1 MSWSFQAIKTFLIQ
15 YLIGGNLNITGMDD
29 FDLRSR
35 SQGGLRWNVQGL
47 HLHAVADRRACD
59 DALVRSGHQGLER
72 VDQPAQPSPL
82 SAPTWK
88 YGRGPERAAHR
99 GVDSDDLPIYKPALD
114 EVVKRGR
121 GRNLFLSTEVQ
132 GAIKCWDG
140 RPRSV
145 RRVVVQLHLFLQ

>member
-1 MSWSFQAIKTFLIQ
+1 MLQAEQ
-15 YLIGGNLNITGMDD
+15 EM
-29 FDLRSR
+29 
-35 SQGGLRWNVQGL
+35 
-47 HLHAVADRRACD
+47 VANERACR
-59 DALVRSGHQGLER
+59 ARKEHGSRLRMHASTAVLSCMVHAPFMVEVRSF
-72 VDQPAQPSPL
+72 L

-132 GAIKCWDG
+132 GAIKCRDG

>member
-1 MSWSFQAIKTFLIQ
+1 MTSISDLVLKEAFDEMFKVYTSMRLPTAGPVTMRWSVQAIK
-15 YLIGGNLNITGMDD
+15 
-29 FDLRSR
+29 
-35 SQGGLRWNVQGL
+35 
-47 HLHAVADRRACD
+47 A
-59 DALVRSGHQGLER
+59 LER

-121 GRNLFLSTEVQ
+121 GKNLFLSTEVQ
-132 GAIKCWDG
+132 GAIKEALCTSFVSSFRTVTG
-140 RPRSV
+140 RVDWGLRDLSTVNVDPLPHV
-145 RRVVVQLHLFLQ
+145 

>member
-1 MSWSFQAIKTFLIQ
+1 MQ
-15 YLIGGNLNITGMDD
+15 
-29 FDLRSR
+29 
-35 SQGGLRWNVQGL
+35 NVPNVIDIIEKST
-47 HLHAVADRRACD
+47 APVKSVEA
-59 DALVRSGHQGLER
+59 LER

-132 GAIKCWDG
+132 GAIKQAISSLT
-140 RPRSV
+140 R
-145 RRVVVQLHLFLQ
+145 